1 MTAVTERMPFALNVS
16 TAKFEQLG
24 AEGGESV
31 RAAVDGGCQQC
42 CGDSR
47 INSKLHRKTV
57 AMSPKQKLD
66 P

>member
-31 RAAVDGGCQQC
+31 RAAVDGGWLTMLKRFKNEIEA
-42 CGDSR
+42 S
-47 INSKLHRKTV
+47 
-57 AMSPKQKLD
+57 
-66 P
+66 